1 MTKDVSIINPN
12 NELKKEFFRDA
23 DENLSEYQQAM
34 NHNDFL
40 IELFSI
46 ATLNSILRLY
56 DTFGDNIGNYGIIKT
71 ELKNKDVK
79 YEPILI
85 DHLPY

>member
-1 MTKDVSIINPN
+1 MN
-12 NELKKEFFRDA
+12 N
-23 DENLSEYQQAM
+23 
-34 NHNDFL
+34 NDFL

-56 DTFGDNIGNYGIIKT
+56 DTFGDNIRNYGIIKT
-71 ELKNKDVK
+71 ELNNKDVK